1 MESVDSLIHAAFRS
15 EQILAEFAPIPA
27 LMNEVSPHFR
37 LAMVLEMLE
46 HPPFP
51 LMRQQI
57 ANLNIVCSIQKV
69 GSTTICETLSRHPSI
84 HCRSNLRHVHFLS
97 QNNLAFLN
105 EQLSRCRNHPNS
117 HEWVQH
123 MAHCHWVRTLLAAN
137 KAIRRG
143 GMASSVDKP
152 VVITGVREPI
162 AQYLSMVF
170 QNWWMYVDS
179 PAALTTEFLQARMP
193 EDPWVGRCAEWF
205 TSDLGEMFGVD
216 VYARP
221 FPTERGWDIYENDNA
236 RILLIRQEN
245 LNRLPEALGSL
256 YRFDPSTVQMTT
268 ANEGDSKNYAA
279 QYAKVKRSFHLDDR
293 ELESLYSLPHAR
305 HFYSAEQIEQFKKH
319 WRNPS
324 GERST
329 HRSLHLS
336 VPNPSLFP
344 LDRPFDS
351 SIPESPRT
359 ASRVLTK
366 CRAVIRR
373 IFQRG
378 QAA

>member
-1 MESVDSLIHAAFRS
+1 MSLLQANAQVFEVICVLSSKILMCDTDRMNSQESSAMESVDSLIHAAFRS

-179 PAALTTEFLQARMP
+179 PAALTTEFLQRECRKIP
-193 EDPWVGRCAEWF
+193 GLVGVQSGSPATSVRCSAWMSTLDHSQQSEAG
-205 TSDLGEMFGVD
+205 TST
-216 VYARP
+216 R
-221 FPTERGWDIYENDNA
+221 
-236 RILLIRQEN
+236 
-245 LNRLPEALGSL
+245 
-256 YRFDPSTVQMTT
+256 TT
-268 ANEGDSKNYAA
+268 TLAFF
-279 QYAKVKRSFHLDDR
+279 SFVR
-293 ELESLYSLPHAR
+293 
-305 HFYSAEQIEQFKKH
+305 K
-319 WRNPS
+319 
-324 GERST
+324 T
-329 HRSLHLS
+329 
-336 VPNPSLFP
+336 
-344 LDRPFDS
+344 
-351 SIPESPRT
+351 
-359 ASRVLTK
+359 
-366 CRAVIRR
+366 
-373 IFQRG
+373 
-378 QAA
+378 